1 MCRELKLKLHC
12 IKFIL
17 FSFCIDFFG
26 IYYFFDFQ
34 MICEGSA
41 EVHGDLLNLFFLAV
55 PTNKK
60 SNFNT
65 CKLL

>member
-1 MCRELKLKLHC
+1 
-12 IKFIL
+12 
-17 FSFCIDFFG
+17 
-26 IYYFFDFQ
+26 

-41 EVHGDLLNLFFLAV
+41 EVHSDLLNLFFLAV

-65 CKLL
+65 CKLLYYGYKM